1 MARNKSLYMF
11 RGNYHSP
18 NYIVNL
24 RNKVTYFFPNSF
36 ESVNGNLRLQRAGS
50 INKPK
55 RRVENRVHN
64 SASLMCCGAQ
74 WVLSLCLPTCRHADF
89 GQNLCVWWLGATRTP
104 GGWIWNLWDSTIF
117 QRHWGLELHPEH
129 LKTAQWLSCGVIP
142 EGLARPRPVGS
153 VRHLA

>member
-24 RNKVTYFFPNSF
+24 HNKVTYFFPNSF

-55 RRVENRVHN
+55 RWRIE
-64 SASLMCCGAQ
+64 
-74 WVLSLCLPTCRHADF
+74 
-89 GQNLCVWWLGATRTP
+89 
-104 GGWIWNLWDSTIF
+104 STT
-117 QRHWGLELHPEH
+117 LH
-129 LKTAQWLSCGVIP
+129 LSCAVEHSESSACACPPAGMLTLGRTSVCGDLEP
-142 EGLARPRPVGS
+142 PGPLGVGS
-153 VRHLA
+153 ETSGTPRFFRGIGDLSCTQNT